1 MRDRLPSIAE
11 ALRDASD
18 ARGVAV
24 LAAALGYRL
33 SDSPVDI
40 VAKLDGASGC
50 LHVASGGGI
59 AVWALPLD
67 GVRGSA
73 ARAAC
78 IRATLGRAPRPV
90 LLFAPFADSLAVATG
105 GLDARPR
112 VVVVSRAAPSATE
125 LETLAELAAGDDG
138 ALANLARHARSLGRA
153 ALTRRFFREFRARRD
168 VVSKGWIGIDAKA
181 RADRDQ
187 LALLFLS
194 RIVFLYFLQKQGHL
208 LGRPDYLIGAV
219 REAAFEESSESI
231 FRRLL
236 VPLFFGA
243 LNRSPE
249 LRPDEARR
257 LGELPYLN
265 GGLFEPHALERAHPG
280 LDLPNDVVL
289 GVFDGFFERYRF
301 TTQERSPRAAM
312 SPRGIQ
318 PEMLGRMFEGLMASD
333 QRGRT
338 GTFYTPAPI
347 VERIV
352 QRSLQ
357 AWLAGR
363 TGMDWRAA
371 GMVLR
376 EGRTAYSPDGLLDD
390 VRAIR
395 MIDPACGS
403 GAFVLGALH
412 QLARVRVALRDPL
425 PVEDIRRELAVH
437 ALHGVD
443 VESDA
448 ALLCALRLWLA
459 LTAGGE
465 ASGPVRPLP
474 NLDQRVRQGDALLD
488 PLELAARGDTTTEVW
503 KAAALDS
510 GVRRARR
517 CLRARVQRYSSCT
530 AAQRDQARRRIALSE
545 ARLARRWVDAALRR
559 LDASRRELYARTRSP
574 DLFGQRGTHVPARN
588 ALVRLRRA
596 RAELQQLR
604 RRLVDSRALP
614 FFSFALHFGPEAAHG
629 SFDLVLSNPPWV
641 RSHRW
646 SRTFASVARA
656 RYRVCEG
663 HAWYP
668 GSRAGRVAAG
678 QVDLA
683 LLFVERGLS
692 LLRPGGV
699 LAMLL
704 PSKAFR
710 SLSAG
715 SARGL
720 VKAESRIVAIEDH
733 ALRHRAIFRDADA
746 FAGMLVAQAAGPAQ
760 QTGADEE
767 AVRVTLTHRS
777 SAPLRFRTRVDELP
791 LDRFDP
797 RSPWLLVPPD
807 VRRALRAMQARGT
820 IVGDDPRLRIRRGA
834 MTGANDALLF
844 ARAERK
850 LGDAVV
856 AWRDGSDGQSASP
869 SSLLHVDDLCPVV
882 RGAGIRPFCFES
894 TGFVAWCHDDA
905 TAEPRPASRRLARA
919 LAPMRA
925 RLHARPG
932 WRPELPEGVLF
943 RIDASMLRPRVAWRD
958 IATDLEVVPL
968 PARVHTLG
976 TERPLVALNTV
987 YFIAVDDDD
996 MSLAL
1001 AAVLSA
1007 LPARVFARA
1016 VAERAKDARF
1026 RFFAWVVAALPLPRG
1041 WSEGGMLRE
1050 LAALGERARQAR
1062 GIDASLQSSAD
1073 EAAARMLGLSRRHI
1087 AALRSFDEWLCGNAD
1102 RTLLRRSA

>member
-1 MRDRLPSIAE
+1 MRDPLPSIAE

-18 ARGVAV
+18 VRGVAV

-33 SDSPVDI
+33 PDAPVDV
-40 VAKLDGASGC
+40 VAEHDGASGC

-67 GVRGSA
+67 SVSGSA

-105 GLDARPR
+105 GLDARAR
-112 VVVVSRAAPSATE
+112 MVVVSRAAPSATE
-125 LETLAELAAGDDG
+125 LETLAELTAGDDG

-168 VVSKGWIGIDAKA
+168 VVSKAWTGIDTQAP
-181 RADRDQ
+181 ADRDQ

-208 LGRPDYLIGAV
+208 LGRSDYLISAV
-219 REAAFEESSESI
+219 RETAFEQRSESI

-243 LNRSPE
+243 LNRPPE

-265 GGLFEPHALERAHPG
+265 GGLFEPHALERAHPE

-318 PEMLGRMFEGLMASD
+318 PEMLGRMFEGLMSSD

-363 TGMDWRAA
+363 MGMDWRAA
-371 GMVLR
+371 AMLLR
-376 EGRTAYSPDGLLDD
+376 EGRPPYAPDGLLDD

-412 QLARVRVALRDPL
+412 QLTRVRVALRDPL
-425 PVEDIRRELAVH
+425 PVEDIRRDLAVH

-459 LTAGGE
+459 LTSGGE

-503 KAAALDS
+503 KAAALDP

-530 AAQRDQARRRIALSE
+530 AAQRDEARRKIARSE

-559 LDASRRELYARTRSP
+559 LDASRRELHARTRAP
-574 DLFGQRGTHVPARN
+574 DLFGQRGTRGPSRN
-588 ALVRLRRA
+588 ALGRLRRA

-604 RRLVDSRALP
+604 RRLIDARALP

-646 SRTFASVARA
+646 SRAFAGVARA

-668 GSRAGRVAAG
+668 GSRAGHVAAG

-715 SARGL
+715 AARGL
-720 VKAESRIVAIEDH
+720 VKGESRIVAIEDH

-746 FAGMLVAQAAGPAQ
+746 FAGMLIARATGEAQ
-760 QTGADEE
+760 QAGTDPHG
-767 AVRVTLTHRS
+767 VRVTLTHRS

-791 LDRFDP
+791 LDRFDA

-807 VRRALRAMQARGT
+807 VRRALRTMQARGT

-856 AWRDGSDGQSASP
+856 AWHDGTDDQSAA

-882 RGAGIRPFCFES
+882 RGAGIRPFRFES
-894 TGFVAWCHDDA
+894 SGFVAWCHDDA
-905 TAEPRPASRRLARA
+905 TARPRAASRRLARA

-932 WRPELPEGVLF
+932 WRPGQPDGVLF
-943 RIDASMLRPRVAWRD
+943 RIDSSMLRPRVAWRD
-958 IATDLEVVPL
+958 IATDLEAVPL

-996 MSLAL
+996 ASLAL
-1001 AAVLSA
+1001 AALLSA

-1026 RFFAWVVAALPLPRG
+1026 RFFAWVVAALPLPKG
-1041 WSEGGMLRE
+1041 WTEGGMLSE
-1050 LAALGERARQAR
+1050 LAELGERARR
-1062 GIDASLQSSAD
+1062 ISGIDASLQSAID
-1073 EAAARMLGLSRRHI
+1073 ETAARMLGLSPRHV
-1087 AALRSFDEWLCGNAD
+1087 AALRSFDEWLSGRAG
-1102 RTLLRRSA
+1102 RKLLRRSA